1 MKKLKHAKRLLSLML
16 AITMVVTALPSTS
29 ITSLASP
36 VSETLETQPEP
47 TTSGNGEDQTQD
59 NDKKS
64 DSTVSDESTPTAP
77 EGENKTP
84 AGDESNKD
92 ESNTVDD
99 QGQGSND
106 VKNPDTEETDSD
118 SADPADEKKP
128 DGRVEKWLEY
138 KEELIESPN
147 PLWNANLNSR
157 ALDRSFGV
165 TNNFSAE
172 YNPLTS
178 LKIRGRFG
186 ITKTINESDDFLS
199 PEDTSFDDT
208 EELKKG
214 SLAYQNGKN
223 LQYEGE
229 LKWNENGDY
238 SGVFICSG
246 ILIPICRY
254 VDLLA
259 D

>member
-1 MKKLKHAKRLLSLML
+1 MTINHTSSGDPVVAFSEYAK
-16 AITMVVTALPSTS
+16 A
-29 ITSLASP
+29 
-36 VSETLETQPEP
+36 
-47 TTSGNGEDQTQD
+47 
-59 NDKKS
+59 
-64 DSTVSDESTPTAP
+64 
-77 EGENKTP
+77 
-84 AGDESNKD
+84 
-92 ESNTVDD
+92 
-99 QGQGSND
+99 
-106 VKNPDTEETDSD
+106 NPYY
-118 SADPADEKKP
+118 EKKP

-157 ALDRSFGV
+157 ALDRSFAV

>member
-1 MKKLKHAKRLLSLML
+1 MRQ
-16 AITMVVTALPSTS
+16 LPPHR
-29 ITSLASP
+29 ILR
-36 VSETLETQPEP
+36 
-47 TTSGNGEDQTQD
+47 NR
-59 NDKKS
+59 K
-64 DSTVSDESTPTAP
+64 
-77 EGENKTP
+77 
-84 AGDESNKD
+84 
-92 ESNTVDD
+92 
-99 QGQGSND
+99 
-106 VKNPDTEETDSD
+106 
-118 SADPADEKKP
+118 
-128 DGRVEKWLEY
+128 
-138 KEELIESPN
+138 
-147 PLWNANLNSR
+147 
-157 ALDRSFGV
+157 
-165 TNNFSAE
+165 

>member
-1 MKKLKHAKRLLSLML
+1 M
-16 AITMVVTALPSTS
+16 S
-29 ITSLASP
+29 ITKVPA
-36 VSETLETQPEP
+36 EP
-47 TTSGNGEDQTQD
+47 RDFINFRLIKTKVFSGNLDLLYR
-59 NDKKS
+59 K
-64 DSTVSDESTPTAP
+64 
-77 EGENKTP
+77 NKFQF
-84 AGDESNKD
+84 SNKLTINHTSSGVPVVAFS
-92 ESNTVDD
+92 EYA
-99 QGQGSND
+99 
-106 VKNPDTEETDSD
+106 KANPYY
-118 SADPADEKKP
+118 EKKP

>member
-1 MKKLKHAKRLLSLML
+1 MKESSRQTLSGNLDLIYRTGKFQFSNKLT
-16 AITMVVTALPSTS
+16 IDY
-29 ITSLASP
+29 
-36 VSETLETQPEP
+36 LETSDPVVSFSEYALANPYYRKYNADGGVDKYLYVPE
-47 TTSGNGEDQTQD
+47 
-59 NDKKS
+59 ND
-64 DSTVSDESTPTAP
+64 DEAP
-77 EGENKTP
+77 
-84 AGDESNKD
+84 
-92 ESNTVDD
+92 V
-99 QGQGSND
+99 
-106 VKNPDTEETDSD
+106 
-118 SADPADEKKP
+118 
-128 DGRVEKWLEY
+128 
-138 KEELIESPN
+138 PN

>member
-1 MKKLKHAKRLLSLML
+1 MRQ
-16 AITMVVTALPSTS
+16 LPPHR
-29 ITSLASP
+29 ILR
-36 VSETLETQPEP
+36 
-47 TTSGNGEDQTQD
+47 NR
-59 NDKKS
+59 K
-64 DSTVSDESTPTAP
+64 
-77 EGENKTP
+77 
-84 AGDESNKD
+84 
-92 ESNTVDD
+92 
-99 QGQGSND
+99 
-106 VKNPDTEETDSD
+106 
-118 SADPADEKKP
+118 
-128 DGRVEKWLEY
+128 
-138 KEELIESPN
+138 
-147 PLWNANLNSR
+147 
-157 ALDRSFGV
+157 
-165 TNNFSAE
+165 

-246 ILIPICRY
+246 ILIPICWEFSKPDRG
-254 VDLLA
+254 DGIRKRRKS
-259 D
+259 DGDKKCSFTRSDRI

>member
-1 MKKLKHAKRLLSLML
+1 MYLQTYSFFFILLIINNYLLYSFSLFSFLFDFFMEAEL
-16 AITMVVTALPSTS
+16 PIIVNSQLPSVNFS
-29 ITSLASP
+29 FSGFP
-36 VSETLETQPEP
+36 PKETKVF
-47 TTSGNGEDQTQD
+47 SGNLDLLYR
-59 NDKKS
+59 K
-64 DSTVSDESTPTAP
+64 
-77 EGENKTP
+77 NKFQF
-84 AGDESNKD
+84 SNKLTINHTSSGD
-92 ESNTVDD
+92 PVVAFSEYA
-99 QGQGSND
+99 
-106 VKNPDTEETDSD
+106 KANPYY
-118 SADPADEKKP
+118 EKKP

>member
-1 MKKLKHAKRLLSLML
+1 MGAFSEYAK
-16 AITMVVTALPSTS
+16 A
-29 ITSLASP
+29 
-36 VSETLETQPEP
+36 
-47 TTSGNGEDQTQD
+47 
-59 NDKKS
+59 
-64 DSTVSDESTPTAP
+64 
-77 EGENKTP
+77 
-84 AGDESNKD
+84 
-92 ESNTVDD
+92 
-99 QGQGSND
+99 
-106 VKNPDTEETDSD
+106 NPYY
-118 SADPADEKKP
+118 EKKP

-246 ILIPICRY
+246 ILIPISDWRRMCHRIGAWTWELSKP
-254 VDLLA
+254 DRG
-259 D
+259 DGIRKRRNSDGDKKCSFTRSDRI